1 MKFAIDYLHEN
12 IDILSKFDEVFID
25 YRNDLEEIITY
36 IKDNPDKRC
45 IINIDDKDACL
56 NMELINNYLDIRE
69 NNNINFSIKF
79 KAYYDGIT
87 EILDK
92 IKGKIPFFFNIYIND
107 WDMLH
112 GYIKLGVSDIY
123 IVESMCFELDKVAAI
138 VHDANIQIRCFGNV
152 AQSRSGGLSAIKKF
166 FIRPEDVKFYDK
178 YIDVIEFFGT
188 KEQKSVAI
196 DYYRDSMQWFGDLNE
211 IIINFN
217 DNVDSR
223 FIVREF
229 APRRIKCG
237 KKCLK
242 GGKCDFCDTVVKLSK
257 TLKEAGIM
265 VKIEENKEEDIDGK
279 ADN

>member
-1 MKFAIDYLHEN
+1 MKFAINYLHEN

-25 YRNDLEEIITY
+25 YRNDLKEIITY
-36 IKDNPDKRC
+36 IKDNPDKRY
-45 IINIDDKDACL
+45 IININDKDACL
-56 NMELINNYLDIRE
+56 NMELIDNYLDIKE

-79 KAYYDGIT
+79 KAYYDGIA

-92 IKGKIPFFFNIYIND
+92 IKGKIPFFFDVYIND

-112 GYIKLGVSDIY
+112 GYIKLGISDIY

-265 VKIEENKEEDIDGK
+265 IKIEENKEENKDG
-279 ADN
+279 